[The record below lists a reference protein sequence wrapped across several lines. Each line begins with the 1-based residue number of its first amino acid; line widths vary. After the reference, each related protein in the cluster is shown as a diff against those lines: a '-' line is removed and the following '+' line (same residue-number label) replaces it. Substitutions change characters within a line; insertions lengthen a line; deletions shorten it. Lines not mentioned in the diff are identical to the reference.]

1 MFVRDSVECSA
12 LARSRCAV
20 HAQRRALHVRTLDGT
35 EEMPE
40 RGCRRFEVAL
50 ILSRQGGDCSRGIIL
65 RVHGLVCCQ
74 ISVVLVSRDV
84 PFSFRRSLS
93 REKERRSP
101 GRFFLSN

>member
-1 MFVRDSVECSA
+1 V
-12 LARSRCAV
+12 
-20 HAQRRALHVRTLDGT
+20 QTLDGA

-84 PFSFRRSLS
+84 PFSFRRSLL
-93 REKERRSP
+93 REEKHRCP
-101 GRFFLSN
+101 GRFFL